1 MQIIWNIT
9 PAISLCFHYHFMAA
23 SQDNMTTSLVAFA
36 WELWILKLT
45 FVELLLSSLCNWS
58 LILNIPLLI
67 SPWAYTVWNLCTVN
81 SMHATYDSALHSALW
96 KSEFFFLARD
106 FRNKEPVGSGWSCIC
121 CHSDSFPRVR
131 NISLL
136 CSVSSSWFS
145 NTDIFVIPAN
155 TYLNGIR
162 TFKYLFCLWIHGHWK
177 IIWYLVWLFY

>member
-1 MQIIWNIT
+1 MWILILYYVADADESCILEKLIRLLIVILIILRTWYMQIIWNIT

-96 KSEFFFLARD
+96 IAEFFFSLPVISETKNQWARD
-106 FRNKEPVGSGWSCIC
+106 DPA
-121 CHSDSFPRVR
+121 
-131 NISLL
+131 
-136 CSVSSSWFS
+136 
-145 NTDIFVIPAN
+145 FVVI
-155 TYLNGIR
+155 LI
-162 TFKYLFCLWIHGHWK
+162 LF
-177 IIWYLVWLFY
+177 LVFATSAYCAA

>member
-96 KSEFFFLARD
+96 IAEFFFPCLWFQKQRT
-106 FRNKEPVGSGWSCIC
+106 SGLGMIL
-121 CHSDSFPRVR
+121 H
-131 NISLL
+131 LL
-136 CSVSSSWFS
+136 SSWFFS
-145 NTDIFVIPAN
+145 SCSQHQLTVQRKFFNTVISILFMNTWSLKDYMIFSLAFL
-155 TYLNGIR
+155 LNY
-162 TFKYLFCLWIHGHWK
+162 FFLKWKYHF
-177 IIWYLVWLFY
+177 F

>member
-1 MQIIWNIT
+1 MWILILYYVADADESCILEKLIRLLIVILIILRTWYMQIIWNIT

-45 FVELLLSSLCNWS
+45 FVELLLSSLCNWA

-96 KSEFFFLARD
+96 IAEFFF
-106 FRNKEPVGSGWSCIC
+106 P
-121 CHSDSFPRVR
+121 
-131 NISLL
+131 
-136 CSVSSSWFS
+136 
-145 NTDIFVIPAN
+145 
-155 TYLNGIR
+155 
-162 TFKYLFCLWIHGHWK
+162 CLWFQKQRTSGLGMILHLLSFWFFSSCSQHQLTVQRK
-177 IIWYLVWLFY
+177 FMIF